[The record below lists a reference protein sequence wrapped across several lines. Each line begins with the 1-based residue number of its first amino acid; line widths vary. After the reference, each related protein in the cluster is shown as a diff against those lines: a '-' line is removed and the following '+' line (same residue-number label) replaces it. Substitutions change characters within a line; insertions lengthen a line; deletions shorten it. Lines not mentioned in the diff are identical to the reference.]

1 MSERRSLRARI
12 EAAKGLPPFWS
23 RPLVLMYHGFTLT
36 PREDD
41 PENLFVQVAAFED
54 QLDHLL
60 SHGWEA
66 LTLNEYLTAIGG
78 GPRRPRTF
86 LVTIDDGFTSVALA
100 APVLTSRSVPAVLF
114 IPAGLLGGTAEWLPE
129 PPDTPILAAEALR
142 TLVRSSELAVGGH
155 GWDHTPMVDLQP
167 AGAHRQTEDVR
178 RLLQDVTAGEVQAFA
193 YPFGAHDNLAREAV
207 EAAGY
212 AVAFSV
218 FDDCGRFAMSRVDV
232 NSTDTMQSFRL
243 KLVPGY
249 RAWWRVLEHA
259 GPLRRA
265 VRRLATSRVGQNGKG
280 SAVR

>member
-1 MSERRSLRARI
+1 
-12 EAAKGLPPFWS
+12 
-23 RPLVLMYHGFTLT
+23 
-36 PREDD
+36 
-41 PENLFVQVAAFED
+41 LFVPVAAFED

-178 RLLQDVTAGEVQAFA
+178 RLLQDLTGAEVQAFA
-193 YPFGAHDNLAREAV
+193 YPFGAHDSLAREAV

-218 FDDCGRFAMSRVDV
+218 FDDRGRFAVSRVDV

-259 GPLRRA
+259 GPLRRT
-265 VRRLATSRVGQNGKG
+265 VRRLATTRAAQREQGPSVQ
-280 SAVR
+280 